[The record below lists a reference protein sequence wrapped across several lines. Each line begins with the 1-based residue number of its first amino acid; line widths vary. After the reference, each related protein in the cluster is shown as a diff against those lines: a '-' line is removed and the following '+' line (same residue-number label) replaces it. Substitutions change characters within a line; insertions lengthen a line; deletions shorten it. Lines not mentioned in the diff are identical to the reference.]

1 VTSPVFVRKAAR
13 ADIVEAFAWYEE
25 RSIGLGHEFLRAVRV
40 GLRAIERTP
49 LQFSVAVDDVRRA
62 RLRRFPY
69 SIYFIIL
76 QHHISVIAGGR
87 RDAWSSRPA
96 ALAIASLRYNE
107 R

>member
-25 RSIGLGHEFLRAVRV
+25 RSVGLGHEFLRAVRV

-69 SIYFIIL
+69 SIYFVIL
-76 QHHISVIAGGR
+76 QHHVSVIAVTHGHRDPR
-87 RDAWSSRPA
+87 RWQSR
-96 ALAIASLRYNE
+96 R
-107 R
+107 